1 MGLPN
6 FPKENREKPIAQAP
20 NLKNLNALSF
30 LVGWD
35 NFESTHETQIT
46 TILKHTVIIAQLQGG
61 IRFDLRSRQSSG
73 SS

>member
-35 NFESTHETQIT
+35 NFESTRETQIAKV
-46 TILKHTVIIAQLQGG
+46 LKLAVIIAQL
-61 IRFDLRSRQSSG
+61 
-73 SS
+73 